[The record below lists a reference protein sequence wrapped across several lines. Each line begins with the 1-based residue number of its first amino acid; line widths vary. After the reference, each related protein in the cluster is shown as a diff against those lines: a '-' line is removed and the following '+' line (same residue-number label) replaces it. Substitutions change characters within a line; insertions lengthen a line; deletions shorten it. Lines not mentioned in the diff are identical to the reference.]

1 MIENSINALSSWI
14 TEYAKG
20 ELNLFIRKRRKTSTG
35 KLREGLTY
43 RAVKRGQDYR
53 IELIGKAE
61 HSKFVHFGRRPGKF
75 PPPMAIRKWIDDKP
89 IRLQDKQKG
98 GFIKRT
104 EANKRKVAFLIGRKI
119 KEKGIE
125 PFPYF
130 TRAVEASATKARPLW
145 EAVIKEQIKFY
156 FRGN

>member
-1 MIENSINALSSWI
+1 MIEKAVNELGQWV

-35 KLREGLTY
+35 KLRDSLTY
-43 RAVKRGQDYR
+43 RAVRRGSDYR
-53 IELIGKAE
+53 IELIGRAKHA
-61 HSKFVHFGRRPGKF
+61 KYVHFGRRPGKM
-75 PPPMAIRKWIDDKP
+75 PPPQAILQWINDKP
-89 IRLQDKQKG
+89 IRLQDKKRG
-98 GFIKRT
+98 GFMKQT
-104 EANKRKVAFLIGRKI
+104 PQAKKQVAFLIGRKI

-130 TRAVEASATKARPLW
+130 TRAIEASATKAKPLW

-156 FRGN
+156 FRGD